1 MTACEYMSV
10 PEVIP
15 EDSSYDAT
23 VRIKQVYVSIL
34 KDDILEAYI
43 CQGCNPAY
51 FEQIY
56 GYLYEHGQELL
67 PTCDTF
73 ESFKTD
79 LLEILAAALDVA
91 ANTFLSFRLFTQGA
105 FRNSKAHQQ
114 SWDRH
119 IKILSERGLENYM
132 GENEHQGR

>member
-1 MTACEYMSV
+1 MEMPVMTACEFMGV
-10 PEVIP
+10 PEHIDP
-15 EDSSYDAT
+15 EASYEDT
-23 VRIKQVYVSIL
+23 QRIKQVYVSIL
-34 KDDILEAYI
+34 KDDIFEAYI

-91 ANTFLSFRLFTQGA
+91 VNTFLSVRLFTQGA

-114 SWDRH
+114 SWERH
-119 IKILSERGLENYM
+119 FKILSERGLENYM
-132 GENEHQGR
+132 GE